1 MEPKDPTH
9 VEIAYAAHTESCTF
23 MLDANG
29 VCRWVVASNAAAKP
43 QTRQWE
49 KSQQAA
55 ARCVGAQYVASLD
68 VHTKGGL
75 LEMPRVGV
83 PMLFARVDAE
93 TGRVTLVRTAPIVRF
108 ETRNEARDDWDSG
121 LRERPV
127 SDQSEVY
134 TQRAVDPVETERDA
148 ECIRNDGDADAD
160 ADDWEIDTR
169 RMRRDEVWHDVEP
182 DPDSNEANYANAND
196 ASDEWDIDTATARVE
211 LQAAALKHA
220 RPPSYGSGPRDVQA
234 RRDIR
239 DMQDARDVYQTA
251 PPTRAVPAYSMPVPK
266 AAPLPRPPARPQ
278 TLPPAPTNQRPTVP
292 PARGQFH
299 HTRPQPHHHAQP
311 HHQAQPHHHA
321 QPQAHAQ
328 TYQQTP
334 LPTPPGYAP
343 PRTPP
348 PTPPPRRYAFEDMQ
362 TPHRSYQDPTP
373 HRSYQEMPPPPRPLR
388 PLNPVQPS
396 AAWSDNRATVRRA
409 R

>member
-1 MEPKDPTH
+1 
-9 VEIAYAAHTESCTF
+9 
-23 MLDANG
+23 
-29 VCRWVVASNAAAKP
+29 
-43 QTRQWE
+43 
-49 KSQQAA
+49 
-55 ARCVGAQYVASLD
+55 VASLD

-83 PMLFARVDAE
+83 PMLFARVDGE

-127 SDQSEVY
+127 SDQSEIY

-148 ECIRNDGDADAD
+148 ECRPAHAATAEADDADN
-160 ADDWEIDTR
+160 DWEIDTR

-182 DPDSNEANYANAND
+182 DPDSND
-196 ASDEWDIDTATARVE
+196 VDDGDLDTATARVE
-211 LQAAALKHA
+211 LQAAALTQA
-220 RPPSYGSGPRDVQA
+220 RPPSYGSGPRDVYA

-266 AAPLPRPPARPQ
+266 AAPLPKATPLPRPPARPQ
-278 TLPPAPTNQRPTVP
+278 TLPPP
-292 PARGQFH
+292 PANRRPLTPPPREQFH
-299 HTRPQPHHHAQP
+299 QTRPEMR
-311 HHQAQPHHHA
+311 
-321 QPQAHAQ
+321 
-328 TYQQTP
+328 P
-334 LPTPPGYAP
+334 L
-343 PRTPP
+343 PRTPV
-348 PTPPPRRYAFEDMQ
+348 PTPPPRRSAFEDMQ
-362 TPHRSYQDPTP
+362 TPHRT
-373 HRSYQEMPPPPRPLR
+373 YQEMPPPPRPLR